1 MNLEMIN
8 CIKCKEL
15 MPKLRLDKFGYNSCV
30 KCSTIGAY
38 KAVSTLN
45 GEGDHT
51 WNDIH
56 IMTPEQ
62 AEFYEKN
69 EKKKVKFD
77 SYKNID
83 A

>member
-38 KAVSTLN
+38 KVLL
-45 GEGDHT
+45 
-51 WNDIH
+51 
-56 IMTPEQ
+56 M
-62 AEFYEKN
+62 EK
-69 EKKKVKFD
+69 VTILGMIF
-77 SYKNID
+77 IL
-83 A
+83 